1 MLLLSLQKGANFLMS
16 RYFIRRILETIPLM
30 LIISIFVFMF
40 IHLIPG
46 DPARSIAGLDAEE
59 WEVEAI
65 REEYGLNKPIIV
77 QYVDYMVKLFK
88 GDMGRSMK
96 SDTPVT
102 ELIADRMP
110 QTLKLVFAGVLW
122 APVLG
127 IFIGAPS
134 DGPRRRFSA
143 RKRRRGG
150 KMLDH
155 VSMLIAIT
163 GLSAPGFWLG
173 LMGIQ
178 IFSVQLG
185 WLPSGGL
192 DSWKGFIL
200 PSFTMGCG
208 IMAVLARYS
217 RSSMLETLREDYVR
231 TARAKGQKESMVMFA
246 HAFRNSLIQVVTI
259 LGLQIGGLL
268 SGSVLT
274 ETVFSIAGMGRLL
287 TDSISFRD
295 YAVVQGL
302 LMLFALQYVLINLVV
317 DLLYGVINPKIRLD

>member
-1 MLLLSLQKGANFLMS
+1 MS
-16 RYFIRRILETIPLM
+16 RYFVRRILETIPLM

-65 REEYGLNKPIIV
+65 REEYGLNKPIV
-77 QYVDYMVKLFK
+77 TQYVDYMVKLFH

-110 QTLKLVFAGVLW
+110 QTLKLVFAGVIW
-122 APVLG
+122 APALG
-127 IFIGAPS
+127 IFIGVI
-134 DGPRRRFSA
+134 SA
-143 RKRRRGG
+143 IKHG
-150 KMLDH
+150 KLLDH
-155 VSMLIAIT
+155 ICMLLAIT

-192 DSWKGFIL
+192 DTWKGFIL

-217 RSSMLETLREDYVR
+217 RSSMLETIRQDYIR
-231 TARAKGQKESMVMFA
+231 TARSKGISEGEVIMH
-246 HAFRNSLIQVVTI
+246 HAFGNALIPTITVVGVQ
-259 LGLQIGGLL
+259 LGGLL
-268 SGSVLT
+268 GGAVLT
-274 ETVFSIAGMGRLL
+274 ETVFAWPGLGRLMVQAVNGRDVPVVMGCIVIL
-287 TDSISFRD
+287 SIGFSI
-295 YAVVQGL
+295 VN
-302 LMLFALQYVLINLVV
+302 LIV
-317 DLLYGVINPKIRLD
+317 DLAYGFIDPRVRTMYH